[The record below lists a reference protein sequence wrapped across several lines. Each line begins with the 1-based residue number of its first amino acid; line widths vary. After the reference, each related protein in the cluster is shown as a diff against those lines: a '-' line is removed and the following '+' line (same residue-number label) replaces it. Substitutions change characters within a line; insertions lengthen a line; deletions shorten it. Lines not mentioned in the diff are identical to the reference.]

1 MDVALAITYTLA
13 YVSDLFLCSVLVY
26 LTINFSTPISQDF
39 VDAGK
44 TLYNNQVPLINFLED
59 FTSLRLFIE
68 NRKKAEVSYRKI
80 TDSEKKCVSP
90 MS

>member
-44 TLYNNQVPLINFLED
+44 TLYNN
-59 FTSLRLFIE
+59 
-68 NRKKAEVSYRKI
+68 
-80 TDSEKKCVSP
+80 
-90 MS
+90 